1 MTRVV
6 AGARRRERDWVGAAA
21 ATSGGATLVV
31 GALLPWMSLFAGLQ
45 RYPGVDGLYG
55 RILMTG
61 GILAF
66 AGGLALLVR
75 PAGRLRITIGLLGA
89 ALAGLATWVVLGLR
103 STTGALG
110 HHPLLLARPGAG
122 PFVALAGGLA
132 VTALI
137 IPPRRVV
144 RAPEGG
150 FTVDGGDDG
159 NVIQDH

>member
-1 MTRVV
+1 VTRVA

-21 ATSGGATLVV
+21 ATSGGAALVT

-66 AGGLALLVR
+66 AGGLALLTR
-75 PAGRLRITIGLLGA
+75 PARRLRITIGLLGA

-137 IPPRRVV
+137 IPPRRHVV

-150 FTVDGGDDG
+150 LTVDGEDDG
-159 NVIQDH
+159 NVI